1 MSQRSRTDVLPLAP
15 ANGPHEDEVAH
26 AGAGSSARPLRDP
39 ISPFVHDVLE
49 LFEGPLGEVRFPDA
63 DRASLTQLADAAN
76 EAQCEVE
83 ALEAA
88 LEAAR
93 ARARAAQE
101 TLGDH
106 ASRALAYA
114 RVFAM
119 GQPSLENAVSA
130 VRTSARTESRE
141 RDTKSPSSS
150 GAIEGEA
157 PRRRGRPRKSVG
169 EPMLPIDEPVAIDEP
184 AAIGA
189 AE

>member
-1 MSQRSRTDVLPLAP
+1 
-15 ANGPHEDEVAH
+15 
-26 AGAGSSARPLRDP
+26 
-39 ISPFVHDVLE
+39 
-49 LFEGPLGEVRFPDA
+49 
-63 DRASLTQLADAAN
+63 
-76 EAQCEVE
+76 
-83 ALEAA
+83 
-88 LEAAR
+88 
-93 ARARAAQE
+93 RARAAQE

-119 GQPSLENAVSA
+119 GQPALANAASA